1 MTQKELHDLLFELT
15 KEEAILKK
23 QNKDTSHIDDQ
34 IQKIKKEYGKSK
46 KEEMKEN
53 GKYKK

>member
-1 MTQKELHDLLFELT
+1 MTQKELHDLLFELRM
-15 KEEAILKK
+15 EEAILKK